1 MAPIRPTPRFFDGPG
16 PDIADAPSPPN
27 DQTADGEYLGHLA
40 RLPFGAPRPLV
51 GAAERLN
58 LTKPTTTR
66 VDKRPTLAWQTQA
79 WQSFEA
85 IGEVHYAFSLLG
97 AVMSRV
103 NLYVGVVTQADQP
116 PAHIDDYL
124 AQLHENE
131 SSPNPAASPAPSRTG
146 RTTNPS
152 PPSRTEQTLD
162 VARSLLD
169 QLTLNIQGGVGGM
182 LRQMGTNLS
191 VAGEMY
197 LVQTPSPA
205 EAENP
210 QWAIASTDELVRK
223 GDHYALRPS
232 RVESTTSP
240 KARDIPLAA
249 DAFVARIW
257 RSHPRWSREPDS
269 SMLGV
274 LDSCEQ
280 LIILQQALR
289 SITRSRMAAGII
301 FIPEGIT
308 SFTSDDGQDSV
319 EEAITRAAMTAVED
333 EASQTTVVP
342 LVLKGPP
349 DLGERIKWIPL
360 GRQVDD
366 NLVSLI
372 DRTLERIM
380 QGIDIPKDVVSGLAN
395 VRYAVTTDHEMLTRQ
410 GWRHFDDPEVGV
422 GTEILTL
429 NHHTGMSEW
438 RPLTEI
444 NVHDVAPGETLL
456 HLDSRNHHSVS
467 TPEHR
472 WPVVDANSGRRGW
485 TTSAEGFTAS
495 QRIETAAPHAEHPL
509 NPKYTDDFV
518 RLVALYT
525 SDGSPPQ
532 PPRSRRRWVSI
543 GKVLPDQVVKVRA
556 LLTRLFGSARSGSHP
571 DIPTWNES
579 TYECRGRTTCQ
590 FRLNEEIV
598 AQLDEVAP
606 GRVKAVTE
614 EFVLA
619 LTSAQV
625 ETFLAAMLDIGD
637 GVRVGTGTW
646 RFWQAEPDRLRAIEL
661 AAILSGRTVRR
672 VATALARSGTTG
684 ICSGPQHGLTVSSA
698 RTRVMPYRSKTTH
711 TWVEPPSGTQ
721 VFCPT
726 TANHTWFARHQGTA
740 FFTGNSNA
748 IVIDD
753 NLYRSHIEPLVLLV
767 TDALTSV
774 YLRPLL
780 VKALNSAPAPTA
792 PAAPATPTPATA
804 APLPP
809 TPATPTGP
817 APVPATTTTP
827 TPSPNGRP
835 APTLPPST
843 TPPNVIDR
851 TAAAPQIT
859 VADLADPDHLINRVV
874 IWADTS
880 QVVTRPDRSQAAND
894 GYDKRLLSADAWR
907 AARGFTDSDA
917 PTADEL
923 LQRLVL
929 DRGQLSPDL
938 VQTLLALVDPAFFA
952 AQNQEAAKGLPSDI
966 STLLLP
972 GTAPGPSGGPPGQ
985 PPAAPTPETTAAE
998 RAVETTPDALR
1009 RRRDQA
1015 ASTVESRTPGGVGG
1029 TPTPPGGSPAPIPKP

>member
-131 SSPNPAASPAPSRTG
+131 APANPAASPAPSRTG

-197 LVQTPSPA
+197 LVQTPSPGA
-205 EAENP
+205 ANDANTNTNTNTNTNP

-240 KARDIPLAA
+240 KARDIPLAP

-395 VRYAVTTDHEMLTRQ
+395 VRYCVDDQTEIYTRRGWLHHRDLTTD
-410 GWRHFDDPEVGV
+410 
-422 GTEILTL
+422 
-429 NHHTGMSEW
+429 
-438 RPLTEI
+438 
-444 NVHDVAPGETLL
+444 DVAYTLDHDTGL
-456 HLDSRNHHSVS
+456 GAWQPITDVHTHSVQDEPMLS
-467 TPEHR
+467 IEAVGHSSLTTAEHR
-472 WPVVDANSGRRGW
+472 WPIIKRGRKVAHPRRRW
-485 TTSAEGFTAS
+485 TTSREGFTTSDRVPVSAL
-495 QRIETAAPHAEHPL
+495 HAEIPTE
-509 NPKYTDDFV
+509 PKYTDEFV
-518 RLVALYT
+518 ELLAWYYT
-525 SDGSPPQ
+525 EGWTGPYGSASFAQSETANPVNVT
-532 PPRSRRRWVSI
+532 RIRRC
-543 GKVLPDQVVKVRA
+543 LTA
-556 LLTRLFGSARSGSHP
+556 LLGPSTP
-571 DIPTWNES
+571 TTWNEYRYPDS
-579 TYECRGRTTCQ
+579 RNPDCCIFHLCREAAEPFLDAAPDKVVRDDVIHALTA
-590 FRLNEEIV
+590 
-598 AQLDEVAP
+598 AQLELFIKISIDADGHHRSLSGSAVFSQSRAERLDALELACVLA
-606 GRVKAVTE
+606 GRSVRRKHTSDTRGHHWLYVKARN
-614 EFVLA
+614 EFQPQLA
-619 LTSAQV
+619 HSRRTN
-625 ETFLAAMLDIGD
+625 DIIGY
-637 GVRVGTGTW
+637 TGTVW
-646 RFWQAEPDRLRAIEL
+646 
-661 AAILSGRTVRR
+661 
-672 VATALARSGTTG
+672 
-684 ICSGPQHGLTVSSA
+684 
-698 RTRVMPYRSKTTH
+698 
-711 TWVEPPSGTQ
+711 
-721 VFCPT
+721 CPT
-726 TANHTWFARHQGTA
+726 TANHTWLARRNGTTY
-740 FFTGNSNA
+740 FTGNSNA

-780 VKALNSAPAPTA
+780 VKALNSAPPPPT
-792 PAAPATPTPATA
+792 ATPTPATA

-817 APVPATTTTP
+817 APVPATTTAP
-827 TPSPNGRP
+827 ANGNGNGRP

-843 TPPNVIDR
+843 TPPNVVDR
-851 TAAAPQIT
+851 SAAAPQIT

-972 GTAPGPSGGPPGQ
+972 GTSAPPGGPP
-985 PPAAPTPETTAAE
+985 AAAPPTPETTAAE